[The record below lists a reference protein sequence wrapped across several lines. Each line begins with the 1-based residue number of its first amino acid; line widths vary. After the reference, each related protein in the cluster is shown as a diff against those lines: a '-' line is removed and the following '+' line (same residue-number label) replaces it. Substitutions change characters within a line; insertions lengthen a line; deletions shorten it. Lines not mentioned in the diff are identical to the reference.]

1 MARAVYSGK
10 DLILLDDP
18 MSALDGNVKRQ
29 IFEKVIMGLL
39 KNKTRVLVTHA
50 MDFLHLC
57 DKIIVMK
64 EGEIFLEG
72 SLTDLGN
79 DPYVMKLMEIHKSN

>member
-1 MARAVYSGK
+1 MARAVYSDK

-18 MSALDGNVKRQ
+18 ISALDGNVKRQ
-29 IFEKVIMGLL
+29 IFEKIIMGLL

-64 EGEIFLEG
+64 EGEIVL
-72 SLTDLGN
+72 
-79 DPYVMKLMEIHKSN
+79 

>member
-1 MARAVYSGK
+1 MARAVYSEK

-18 MSALDGNVKRQ
+18 ISALDGNVKRQ
-29 IFEKVIMGLL
+29 IFEKIIMGLL

-64 EGEIFLEG
+64 EGEIVL
-72 SLTDLGN
+72 
-79 DPYVMKLMEIHKSN
+79 

>member
-1 MARAVYSGK
+1 LARAVYSEK

-18 MSALDGNVKRQ
+18 ISALDGNVKRQ
-29 IFEKVIMGLL
+29 IFEKIIMGLL

-64 EGEIFLEG
+64 EGEIVL
-72 SLTDLGN
+72 
-79 DPYVMKLMEIHKSN
+79 

>member
-29 IFEKVIMGLL
+29 IFEKVIMGVL

-72 SLTDLGN
+72 SLTDLAN

>member
-1 MARAVYSGK
+1 LARAVYSDK

-18 MSALDGNVKRQ
+18 ISALDGNVKRQ
-29 IFEKVIMGLL
+29 IFEKIIMGLL

-64 EGEIFLEG
+64 EGEIVL
-72 SLTDLGN
+72 
-79 DPYVMKLMEIHKSN
+79 